1 MSSVRDADGN
11 AEPCI
16 DDHWEQLTYEALDDP
31 EYIPGPSGRIT
42 WTVQGVNGTPEKPN
56 KERIMRSPSV
66 LIGDHYWNIKY
77 YPRGND
83 GTEQLSVYIECST
96 SPYEDKK
103 GSEATAISPA
113 AKSSDRHDP
122 VASPVETG
130 HPAGN
135 ETALATDS
143 PPGAAPGGR
152 PSDLS
157 WGAYQPTPPLPAA
170 AEPLAAAR
178 WEVAA
183 QVSCVI
189 HNPAEPRV
197 HVCQKSSHRY
207 YNDNPDWGWT
217 RFHGPWEEIHKRQRF
232 QRQALLRHD
241 TLVFTAYIRTIKDDT
256 GALWWHPP
264 KEKPEWNSV
273 ARVGLKRLVCA
284 HFQSSA
290 LIAAVSSWL
299 YLTPIIDVV
308 FSRIRDL
315 PRQPGIR
322 LPPLLDAFQQLVRD
336 TLGPI
341 SSDVPEASLG
351 SIASMLEWYGEN
363 IYYSK
368 MDVMATWETLRRILN
383 LEAAEL
389 ADAADARDFFPDV
402 WTLKQSDVRQFEN
415 PLHGPPRVPS
425 TGVEARSVLESVMM
439 AFYIPSDGPLDPQ
452 NLPTYQTAMSEY
464 PAVLQIELHRQRYSS
479 DVRRWKKLTHRI
491 QIDETLAIDLPGT
504 ERTLEYT
511 LYGMVIHSGDL
522 ESNEYYSVVRPGGPG
537 SPWVKYAS
545 DRDRKG
551 VIRLTRK
558 QAITNHEGKGENSEG
573 TAAVAYVVLYVRTDS
588 LSKTLSSELEPV
600 QSSPD
605 VDEAASSIPAE
616 APESRTEHQEVE
628 KKVPVRIYQS
638 DIFKGYTG
646 RGMLDP
652 RVLLRSSSL
661 KLDFAAST
669 TLFQLEKY
677 LVEENAN
684 AGKQESFRL
693 WVLETDTQAS
703 VRGLPRLT
711 SPAGDRSLDEVARTY
726 GGCHFWLHVIPSDE
740 VEEMR
745 QWSGASREESQAVPT
760 PGPPTAGEEPSSSD
774 QSRPAEGMQEQETPR
789 VQHAENSTE
798 LTGANGDD
806 SGLARPIG
814 TANDEDTI
822 MDEAQDLGHS
832 EEPVPAVSTEPSL
845 SWVVGTER
853 VPKLH
858 VERIYFFLKVFDC
871 HTQTLC
877 GLGGFFAKQDE
888 KIGDVTRRLLS
899 LGTHDSMDLFCE
911 KSLLLR
917 DKHRVK
923 ASHTFGAAESSFLMD
938 GSILIAQRRPWS
950 ESE

>member
-1 MSSVRDADGN
+1 
-11 AEPCI
+11 
-16 DDHWEQLTYEALDDP
+16 
-31 EYIPGPSGRIT
+31 
-42 WTVQGVNGTPEKPN
+42 
-56 KERIMRSPSV
+56 MRSPSV

-96 SPYEDKK
+96 APYEDKK
-103 GSEATAISPA
+103 GTEATTTTTTSPA

-122 VASPVETG
+122 LASPVETG
-130 HPAGN
+130 NPSGN
-135 ETALATDS
+135 ETAVATDS
-143 PPGAAPGGR
+143 PGAAPGGR
-152 PSDLS
+152 PSDHS
-157 WGAYQPTPPLPAA
+157 WGAYQPTPPLPATE
-170 AEPLAAAR
+170 EPLAAAR

-232 QRQALLRHD
+232 QRQALLRND

-273 ARVGLKRLVCA
+273 ARVGLKRLVCG

-308 FSRIRDL
+308 FSRTLDL
-315 PRQPGIR
+315 PRQPGNR
-322 LPPLLDAFQQLVRD
+322 LPPLLDAFQQLVSD

-341 SSDVPEASLG
+341 SSDLPEASLG

-363 IYYSK
+363 IYYAK
-368 MDVMATWETLRRILN
+368 MDVVATWETLRRILN
-383 LEAAEL
+383 LEAGEL
-389 ADAADARDFFPDV
+389 ANAADGRDFFPDV
-402 WTLKQSDVRQFEN
+402 LTLKQSDVRKFEHPFSGN
-415 PLHGPPRVPS
+415 PGFPIS
-425 TGVEARSVLESVMM
+425 AGVEPRSVFETVKL
-439 AFYIPSDGPLDPQ
+439 AFQTVSDAPSEGQ
-452 NLPTYQTAMSEY
+452 NLPTYQKAMSEY
-464 PAVLQIELHRQRYSS
+464 PAVLQIELHRQKYSS

-491 QIDETLAIDLPGT
+491 QIDETLTIDLPFS

-511 LYGMVIHSGDL
+511 LYGMIIHSGDL

-551 VIRLTRK
+551 VIRLTSK

-588 LSKTLSSELEPV
+588 LSKTLSRELEPV

-605 VDEAASSIPAE
+605 VDEKTSSIPAE
-616 APESRTEHQEVE
+616 APESRTEQQEVE
-628 KKVPVRIYQS
+628 RKVPVRIYQS
-638 DIFKGYTG
+638 DIFQGYTG
-646 RGMLDP
+646 RGILDP
-652 RVLLRSSSL
+652 RVLLRSPSL
-661 KLDFAAST
+661 KLDFAASA
-669 TLFQLEKY
+669 TLFQLEKF

-684 AGKQESFRL
+684 AGKQESIRL

-711 SPAGDRSLDEVARTY
+711 SPAGDRPLDEVARTY

-745 QWSGASREESQAVPT
+745 QWYGASREESQAVPT
-760 PGPPTAGEEPSSSD
+760 PEQPTAGEEPPSSD
-774 QSRPAEGMQEQETPR
+774 QSRPEEAMQEQETPS
-789 VQHAENSTE
+789 VQNAENSTM

-806 SGLARPIG
+806 SDLARPTG

-822 MDEAQDLGHS
+822 MDEAQDLGNS
-832 EEPVPAVSTEPSL
+832 EEPVPPVSTEPSL

-858 VERIYFFLKVFDC
+858 VERIYFFLKAFDC
-871 HTQTLC
+871 QTQTLC
-877 GLGGFFAKQDE
+877 GVGGFFAKQDE
-888 KIGDVTRRLLS
+888 KIGDVARRLLS
-899 LGTHDSMDLFCE
+899 LGPEDLIDIFCE
-911 KSLLLR
+911 KSLLIKE
-917 DKHRVK
+917 KHRVK
-923 ASHTFGAAESSFLMD
+923 ASHTFGTTESSFLLD
-938 GSILIAQRRPWS
+938 GSILIVQRRPS